1 MAASRR
7 AVGWVGRRLTAAVKH
22 GIDTGA
28 GVVDADYRGLLGVVL
43 FNFGAEDFQ
52 CACAALTSVHAGD
65 RIAQLVLE
73 KISTP
78 EIEEVEVCSTYSR
91 SRSKTRNGAAAALAP
106 RAASGLRSDFRRPA
120 VDKRRANG
128 R

>member
-1 MAASRR
+1 M
-7 AVGWVGRRLTAAVKH
+7 
-22 GIDTGA
+22 
-28 GVVDADYRGLLGVVL
+28 DADYRGLLGVVL
-43 FNFGAEDFQ
+43 FNFGTEDFQ
-52 CACAALTSVHAGD
+52 CTCAALTSVHAGD

-91 SRSKTRNGAAAALAP
+91 SRSKTRSGAAAALDP
-106 RAASGLRSDFRRPA
+106 RAASGLRSDFRRLA

>member
-1 MAASRR
+1 MVASRR
-7 AVGWVGRRLTAAVKH
+7 AVGWVGRRLMAAVKH

-43 FNFGAEDFQ
+43 FNFGDEDFQ
-52 CACAALTSVHAGD
+52 CTCAALTSVHAGD

-78 EIEEVEVCSTYSR
+78 DIEEVEVRGVHSLSR
-91 SRSKTRNGAAAALAP
+91 WKTPNAAAAALAP
-106 RAASGLRSDFRRPA
+106 PAASGHRSESIDLR
-120 VDKRRANG
+120 
-128 R
+128 

>member
-1 MAASRR
+1 M
-7 AVGWVGRRLTAAVKH
+7 AAVKH

-52 CACAALTSVHAGD
+52 CTCAALTAVHAGD

-78 EIEEVEVCSTYSR
+78 EIEEVEVRSTYSH
-91 SRSKTRNGAAAALAP
+91 SRSKTRSVAAAALAP
-106 RAASGLRSDFRRPA
+106 RGASGRPSN
-120 VDKRRANG
+120 VP
-128 R
+128 